1 MEKMRAIKTT
11 KYGPTEVLKI
21 VEMDKPS
28 PKKNE
33 VLIRI
38 KAIAVTSGDC
48 RMRAFNPPFWYFYI
62 PMRLT
67 LGILKPRKPIQG
79 LWFSGDIEESG
90 KETSKFT
97 AGQQVYARTQDL
109 KFGANAE
116 YICLPEDGILGLKP
130 QNLTYEEAVSLP
142 FGGVTALYFLK
153 KAKIKKGEKVLI
165 YGASGSVGLAAV
177 QLGKYFGAEIYA
189 ICSTNNIELLK
200 NNGADKVIDYQKE
213 NIKEIKDRFD
223 IVFDAVG
230 KINKSIGKIL
240 LNPKGRYISVVTSGH
255 AQFGCTELNYL
266 TEIAEKG
273 HLKPVIDRCYPFEQ
287 MIEAHKHVDKGH
299 KKGNV
304 VITVN

>member
-1 MEKMRAIKTT
+1 
-11 KYGPTEVLKI
+11 
-21 VEMDKPS
+21 
-28 PKKNE
+28 

-79 LWFSGDIEESG
+79 LWFSGEIEESG
-90 KETSKFT
+90 KETRKFS

-116 YICLPEDGILGLKP
+116 YICLPEDCILGLKP
-130 QNLTYEEAVSLP
+130 QNLTYEEAASLP

-153 KAKIKKGEKVLI
+153 KANIKKGEKVLI

-177 QLGKYFGAEIYA
+177 QLGKYLGAKIYA

-223 IVFDAVG
+223 IVFDTVG

-273 HLKPVIDRCYPFEQ
+273 HLKPVIDRSYPFEQ

-304 VITVN
+304 VITLN